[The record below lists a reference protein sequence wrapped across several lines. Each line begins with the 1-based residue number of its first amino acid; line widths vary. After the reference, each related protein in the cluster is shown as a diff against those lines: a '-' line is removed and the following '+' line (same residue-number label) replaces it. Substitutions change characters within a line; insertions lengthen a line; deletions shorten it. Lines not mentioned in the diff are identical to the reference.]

1 MQLMWSIVTVI
12 AVGTMAVMN
21 AFAGTTAEIKTSMGT
36 IEVALNAEK
45 APITVKNFVE
55 YAKSRHYDGTIFHR
69 VIKGFMIQGGGFTED
84 LQQKETRSPIKNEA
98 TNGLKNRKYT
108 IAMARTQIV
117 DSATSQFFINVN
129 DNAFLDHRA
138 PNPMGYGYAVFGE
151 VTKGQDV
158 VDKIALVETG
168 NVGYFADVPKTP
180 VVIEKITIKENM
192 QMKKTLVAYFSA
204 TGNTKAKA
212 ELIAKA
218 LGADL
223 KEIVPEKRY
232 TSADLDWH
240 DKKSRSSVEM
250 ADKASRPAIAGMI
263 ENMADYDTVYL
274 GFPIWWYVAPTI
286 VNTFLEAHDFSG
298 KTIIPFFTSGGSGA
312 GKTLDYLKPSAS
324 KAIFAEP
331 KNLTRATESDIR
343 EWCKR

>member
-1 MQLMWSIVTVI
+1 MKRIVMQLMRSIVTVTV
-12 AVGTMAVMN
+12 VGTMAVTN
-21 AFAGTTAEIKTSMGT
+21 AFAGTTAEIRTS
-36 IEVALNAEK
+36 
-45 APITVKNFVE
+45 
-55 YAKSRHYDGTIFHR
+55 
-69 VIKGFMIQGGGFTED
+69 
-84 LQQKETRSPIKNEA
+84 
-98 TNGLKNRKYT
+98 
-108 IAMARTQIV
+108 
-117 DSATSQFFINVN
+117 
-129 DNAFLDHRA
+129 
-138 PNPMGYGYAVFGE
+138 
-151 VTKGQDV
+151 
-158 VDKIALVETG
+158 
-168 NVGYFADVPKTP
+168 
-180 VVIEKITIKENM
+180 IKENM

-212 ELIAKA
+212 ELIAKV

-250 ADKASRPAIAGMI
+250 ADKASRPAIAGKI

-274 GFPIWWYVAPTI
+274 GFPIWWGIAPTI

-312 GKTLDYLKPSAS
+312 GKTLDYLKPSAP
-324 KAIFAEP
+324 KATFAEP
-331 KNLTRATESDIR
+331 KNLTRATEADIR